1 MSYDFAGM
9 DWSLA
14 AALGD
19 DASLLAELRL
29 ALIADATAAA
39 RQLARARCDANWEQ
53 AALCL
58 KGLGGSFG
66 ATRLREAA
74 ELAQSSAPSDPVA
87 VRAVTR
93 AIDELRSG
101 CLTSF

>member
-14 AALGD
+14 TALGD

-39 RQLARARCDANWEQ
+39 EQLAGARCDANWEQ

-74 ELAQSSAPSDPVA
+74 ELAECSAPGDPVA
-87 VRAVTR
+87 IRAILR
-93 AIDELRSG
+93 AIDELRAG
-101 CLTSF
+101 CLNAI

>member
-1 MSYDFAGM
+1 MSYDYAGL

-19 DASLLAELRL
+19 DATLLSELRN
-29 ALIADATAAA
+29 ALIVDAAA
-39 RQLARARCDANWEQ
+39 AADRLSRARCDANWEQ

-66 ATRLREAA
+66 ATQLLKAA
-74 ELAQSSAPSDPVA
+74 DMAGSSAPGDPVA
-87 VRAVTR
+87 VRAVMR
-93 AIDELRSG
+93 AIDQLRSG
-101 CLTSF
+101 CLILN

>member
-19 DASLLAELRL
+19 DAALLAELRL
-29 ALIADATAAA
+29 ALISDATAAA
-39 RQLARARCDANWEQ
+39 EQLAGARCDANWEQ

-66 ATRLREAA
+66 ATRLRESAA
-74 ELAQSSAPSDPVA
+74 LAESSAPGDPVA
-87 VRAVTR
+87 IRAVTR
-93 AIDELRSG
+93 AIDELRAG
-101 CLTSF
+101 CLAAL